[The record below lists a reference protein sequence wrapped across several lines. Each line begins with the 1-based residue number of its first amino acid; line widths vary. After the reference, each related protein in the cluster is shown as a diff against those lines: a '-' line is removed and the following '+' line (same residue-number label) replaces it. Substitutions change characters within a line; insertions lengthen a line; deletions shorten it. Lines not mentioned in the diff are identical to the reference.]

1 MSQQIT
7 SLPLGFNLV
16 SPKNNYFH
24 NANLTFMGIWVLI
37 IYCTYSGIRFIGSP
51 VKRVSR
57 FIGPFYLERNHVS
70 TYVYKITPV
79 NSVKYSVYWASKFGA
94 TC

>member
-1 MSQQIT
+1 M
-7 SLPLGFNLV
+7 
-16 SPKNNYFH
+16 
-24 NANLTFMGIWVLI
+24 
-37 IYCTYSGIRFIGSP
+37 GSP

-70 TYVYKITPV
+70 THVYKITQV
-79 NSVKYSVYWASKFGA
+79 NWVKNSVYWASKFGT